1 MSGSGTNWLEEML
14 ILSCVSSVPYIDNMI
29 TGDICDNSAQVI
41 IADVPHTKPVQKNA
55 SAATATTEST

>member
-1 MSGSGTNWLEEML
+1 
-14 ILSCVSSVPYIDNMI
+14 MI

-55 SAATATTEST
+55 SAATATTESTLASN